1 VTLKFLS
8 VVQHTNP
15 EWLGHMEDHLEGR
28 GIRFGYHRPFTSGG
42 KLPDIATVGDGLILL
57 GGGPW
62 GSVSPGHILPTLDA
76 EIRLARA
83 CLMLD
88 KFVLGVGIGAQ
99 ILSLAAEGGAIEAPL
114 RFTVEVAH
122 RATDEALASLLP
134 VSFPSLVYMRD
145 DPVPPAYATILA
157 RTADGRPSVFQIGRR
172 AFGFC
177 GHPGVRRA
185 MLEELVMEDD
195 HAPANSAEALQQA
208 GVVGPAVE
216 DALVAIMAGLMR
228 TSGLTDD

>member
-42 KLPDIATVGDGLILL
+42 KLPDIATIGDGLVLL

-62 GSVSPGHILPTLDA
+62 GTVSPGHILPTLDA
-76 EIRLARA
+76 EVRLARA

-88 KFVLGVGIGAQ
+88 KFVLGIGIGAQ
-99 ILSLAAEGGAIEAPL
+99 ILSLAAEGGATQTPL
-114 RFTVEVAH
+114 RFDIEDAH
-122 RATDEALASLLP
+122 RATDDALAGLLP
-134 VSFPSLVYMRD
+134 ATFPSLVYMRD
-145 DPVPPAYATILA
+145 EPEPPAYATILA
-157 RTADGRPSVFQIGRR
+157 RDAAGRSTVFQIGKR
-172 AFGFC
+172 AFGFN

-185 MLEELVMEDD
+185 MLEELVMEDEN
-195 HAPANSAEALQQA
+195 APVNSAEALQRA

-228 TSGLTDD
+228 TSGLTDG

>member
-1 VTLKFLS
+1 MKFLS

-28 GIRFGYHRPFTSGG
+28 GIRFGYHRPFTSGS

-62 GSVSPGHILPTLDA
+62 GTASPGHVLPTLDA
-76 EIRLARA
+76 EVRLARA

-88 KFVLGVGIGAQ
+88 KFVLGIGIGAQ
-99 ILSLAAEGGAIEAPL
+99 ILSLAADGSSTVSLL
-114 RFTVEVAH
+114 RFAVEDANRVSA
-122 RATDEALASLLP
+122 DALSGLLP
-134 VSFPSLVYMRD
+134 ETFPSLIYMRD
-145 DPVPPAYATILA
+145 EPVPPAYADILA
-157 RTADGRPSVFQIGRR
+157 RGQDGRVSVFQIGSR
-172 AFGFC
+172 AFGFT

-195 HAPANSAEALQQA
+195 AAPANSGEMLQRA
-208 GVVGPAVE
+208 GDVGRAVE
-216 DALVAIMAGLMR
+216 DSLVSIMAGLMR
-228 TSGLTDD
+228 TSGLTEA

>member
-28 GIRFGYHRPFTSGG
+28 GIRFGYHRPFTSGS

-62 GSVSPGHILPTLDA
+62 GSASPGHILPTLDA
-76 EIRLARA
+76 EVRLARA

-88 KFVLGVGIGAQ
+88 KFVLGIGIGAQ
-99 ILSLAAEGGAIEAPL
+99 ILSLAADGSSTASPL
-114 RFTVEVAH
+114 RFAVEDAH
-122 RATDEALASLLP
+122 RASADGLSGLLP
-134 VSFPSLVYMRD
+134 ATFPSLVYMRD
-145 DPVPPAYATILA
+145 EPAPPAYAEILA
-157 RTADGRPSVFQIGRR
+157 RNPDGRVSVFQIGRR
-172 AFGFC
+172 AFGFA

-195 HAPANSAEALQQA
+195 AAPANSSEMLQRA
-208 GVVGPAVE
+208 GEVGRTVE
-216 DALVAIMAGLMR
+216 DALVPIMAGLIR
-228 TSGLTDD
+228 TSGLTEV